1 MIYLDY
7 NATTPLCDAA
17 REAMLPYLGG
27 KFGNPSS
34 VHAAG
39 REARAAIDN
48 ARDKIA
54 ALLHAKPG
62 EIIFTGGATE
72 SCNLGVLGLA
82 RSASAGGLP
91 GVPSAKPG
99 HIISNKAE
107 HHAVLHAVEHLE
119 DREGF
124 EVTWLNVSKTGMV
137 DLDQLA
143 DSIRPDTKLVSIMT
157 ANNETGV
164 IQPMREI
171 SRICRERGVLLHS
184 DMVQAFGKIPVI
196 PSEVENGAAGKAATW
211 TGRPEAERTGS
222 ERIKPRENIETLTQ
236 RDPSIPKAFGTQDDL
251 GSLVDCASFA
261 AHKFYGPKG
270 TGFLFLRSGLPIE
283 PLMFGGAHEN
293 QRRPGTENV
302 AGVAGM
308 AAAAEWVLRNADGE
322 RQRQA
327 QLRDDFW
334 TRIAKL
340 FPDAQQNG
348 DPAHRLANTLNAS
361 FIGVDSET
369 MLMALDLEGVCA
381 SSGSAC
387 MVGSVRASHV
397 LLAMGLPMESA
408 RSAIRFSL
416 GRPTTAEEIAG
427 AADALE
433 QIAKRTKDA
442 REYALA

>member
-17 REAMLPYLGG
+17 REAMLPYLGRY
-27 KFGNPSS
+27 FGNPSS

-48 ARDKIA
+48 ARDKLG
-54 ALLHAKPG
+54 ALLRAKPG

-72 SCNLGVLGLA
+72 SCNLAVLGLA
-82 RSASAGGLP
+82 RSSSSRG
-91 GVPSAKPG
+91 G

-107 HHAVLHAVEHLE
+107 HHAVLHPLEHLE
-119 DREGF
+119 QHEGF
-124 EVTWLNVSKTGMV
+124 EVTWLNVFESGMV

-143 DSIRPDTKLVSIMT
+143 DSIRHDTRLVSIMT

-171 SRICRERGVLLHS
+171 SQICRDRGVLLHS
-184 DMVQAFGKIPVI
+184 DMVQAFGKTDVD
-196 PSEVENGAAGKAATW
+196 V
-211 TGRPEAERTGS
+211 
-222 ERIKPRENIETLTQ
+222 
-236 RDPSIPKAFGTQDDL
+236 
-251 GSLVDCASFA
+251 SLVDVASFA

-270 TGFLFLRSGLPIE
+270 TGFLCLRAGLPIQ
-283 PLMFGGAHEN
+283 PIMFGGAHEN

-302 AGVAGM
+302 AGIAGM
-308 AAAAEWVLRNADGE
+308 AAAAEWILRDRETEQE
-322 RQRQA
+322 RRA
-327 QLRDDFW
+327 QLRDQLW
-334 TRIAKL
+334 RSIADV

-369 MLMALDLEGVCA
+369 MLMALDLEGICA

-397 LLAMGLPMESA
+397 LLAMGLPMERA
-408 RSAIRFSL
+408 RSAIRLSL
-416 GRPTTAEEIAG
+416 GKWTTAEEIAATG
-427 AADALE
+427 DALDR
-433 QIAKRTKDA
+433 IAKRTKDA

>member
-17 REAMLPYLGG
+17 REAMLPYLTRH
-27 KFGNPSS
+27 FGNPSS

-39 REARAAIDN
+39 REARAAIDE
-48 ARDKIA
+48 ARDKLA
-54 ALLHAKPG
+54 VFLHAKPG
-62 EIIFTGGATE
+62 EIIFNSGATE

-82 RSASAGGLP
+82 RSGSP
-91 GVPSAKPG
+91 RGV

-107 HHAVLHAVEHLE
+107 HHAVLNAVEHLE
-119 DREGF
+119 NREGF
-124 EVTWLNVSKTGMV
+124 EVTWLNVSETGMV

-171 SRICRERGVLLHS
+171 SQICRDRSVLLHS
-184 DMVQAFGKIPVI
+184 DMVQAFGKTDVD
-196 PSEVENGAAGKAATW
+196 V
-211 TGRPEAERTGS
+211 
-222 ERIKPRENIETLTQ
+222 
-236 RDPSIPKAFGTQDDL
+236 
-251 GSLVDCASFA
+251 SLVDVASFA

-270 TGFLFLRSGLPIE
+270 TGFLCLRAGLPIQ
-283 PLMFGGAHEN
+283 PIMFGGAHEN

-302 AGVAGM
+302 AGIAGM
-308 AAAAEWVLRNADGE
+308 AAAAEWI
-322 RQRQA
+322 
-327 QLRDDFW
+327 LRDRETEQERRARLRDRLW
-334 TRIAKL
+334 RSIADV

-348 DPAHRLANTLNAS
+348 DPTHRLANTLNAS

-369 MLMALDLEGVCA
+369 MLMALDLEGICA

-397 LLAMGLPMESA
+397 LLAMGLPMERA
-408 RSAIRFSL
+408 RSAIRLSL
-416 GRPTTAEEIAG
+416 GKWTTAEEIAATG
-427 AADALE
+427 DALDR
-433 QIAKRTKDA
+433 IAKRTKDA

>member
-17 REAMLPYLGG
+17 RAAMLPYLDRF
-27 KFGNPSS
+27 FGNPSS

-48 ARDKIA
+48 ARDKLA
-54 ALLHAKPG
+54 GLVRVKPY
-62 EIIFTGGATE
+62 ELIFTGGGTE
-72 SCNLGVLGLA
+72 SCNLAVFGLA
-82 RSASAGGLP
+82 RC
-91 GVPSAKPG
+91 PSSSGG

-107 HHAVLHAVEHLE
+107 HHAVLNALE
-119 DREGF
+119 YLEKREGF
-124 EVTWLNVSKTGMV
+124 EVTWLNVSRDGIIDV
-137 DLDQLA
+137 DQLA
-143 DSIRPDTKLVSIMT
+143 GAIRPETRLVSIMT

-171 SRICRERGVLLHS
+171 SRICRERGVLVHS
-184 DMVQAFGKIPVI
+184 DMVQAFGKFDIDV
-196 PSEVENGAAGKAATW
+196 
-211 TGRPEAERTGS
+211 
-222 ERIKPRENIETLTQ
+222 
-236 RDPSIPKAFGTQDDL
+236 
-251 GSLVDCASFA
+251 SLVDAASFA

-283 PLMFGGAHEN
+283 PIMFGGAHEN

-308 AAAAEWVLRNADGE
+308 AAAAEWVLHDADAE

-327 QLRDDFW
+327 QLRNDFW
-334 TRIAKL
+334 TRIEKVFA
-340 FPDAQQNG
+340 DTQQNG
-348 DPAHRLANTLNAS
+348 DPAHRLANTLNVS
-361 FIGVDSET
+361 FIGLDSET

-387 MVGSVRASHV
+387 MVGSVVASHV

-416 GRPTTAEEIAG
+416 GRRTTAEEIAN

-433 QIAKRTKDA
+433 RIAKRTKEA

>member
-17 REAMLPYLGG
+17 REAMLPYLGRY
-27 KFGNPSS
+27 FGNPSS

-39 REARAAIDN
+39 REARAAIDD
-48 ARDKIA
+48 ARDKLG
-54 ALLHAKPG
+54 ALLKAKPG
-62 EIIFTGGATE
+62 EIIFTSGATE

-82 RSASAGGLP
+82 RSVSSSG
-91 GVPSAKPG
+91 G

-107 HHAVLHAVEHLE
+107 HHAVMNAVEHLE
-119 DREGF
+119 NCEGF
-124 EVTWLNVSKTGMV
+124 EVTWLNVSKNGMV
-137 DLDQLA
+137 DLNQLA

-164 IQPMREI
+164 VQPMREI
-171 SRICRERGVLLHS
+171 SRICRERGVLFHS
-184 DMVQAFGKIPVI
+184 DIVQAFGKLDIDV
-196 PSEVENGAAGKAATW
+196 
-211 TGRPEAERTGS
+211 
-222 ERIKPRENIETLTQ
+222 
-236 RDPSIPKAFGTQDDL
+236 
-251 GSLVDCASFA
+251 SLVDAGSFA

-270 TGFLFLRSGLPIE
+270 TGFLFLQSGLPIQ

-308 AAAAEWVLRNADGE
+308 AAAAEWVLRDADAEG
-322 RQRQA
+322 QRQA

-334 TRIAKL
+334 TRIAKF

-348 DPAHRLANTLNAS
+348 DPVHRLANTLNTS

-369 MLMALDLEGVCA
+369 MLMALDLEGICA

-416 GRPTTAEEIAG
+416 GRRTTAEEIAN

-433 QIAKRTKDA
+433 RIAKRTKDA

>member
-17 REAMLPYLGG
+17 REAMLPYLDRY
-27 KFGNPSS
+27 FGNPSS

-39 REARAAIDN
+39 REARAAIDD
-48 ARDKIA
+48 ARDKLA
-54 ALLHAKPG
+54 ALLHAKAS

-82 RSASAGGLP
+82 RSASSRG
-91 GVPSAKPG
+91 G

-107 HHAVLHAVEHLE
+107 HHAVLNAVEHLE
-119 DREGF
+119 NREGF
-124 EVTWLNVSKTGMV
+124 QVTWLDVSKNGMV
-137 DLDQLA
+137 DLEQLA
-143 DSIRPDTKLVSIMT
+143 DSIRPDTALASIMT

-171 SRICRERGVLLHS
+171 SRICRGRGVLLHS
-184 DMVQAFGKIPVI
+184 DMVQAFGKLEIDV
-196 PSEVENGAAGKAATW
+196 
-211 TGRPEAERTGS
+211 
-222 ERIKPRENIETLTQ
+222 
-236 RDPSIPKAFGTQDDL
+236 
-251 GSLVDCASFA
+251 SLVDAASFA
-261 AHKFYGPKG
+261 AHKFCGPKG
-270 TGFLFLRSGLPIE
+270 VGFLFLRSGLPIQ
-283 PLMFGGAHEN
+283 PIMFGGAHEN

-302 AGVAGM
+302 AAIAGM
-308 AAAAEWVLRNADGE
+308 AAAAEWKLRDAE
-322 RQRQA
+322 TEQQREA
-327 QLRDDFW
+327 QLRDDLW
-334 TRIAKL
+334 QRTAKV

-348 DPAHRLANTLNAS
+348 DPAHRLVNTLNTS

-397 LLAMGLPMESA
+397 LLAMGLAMESA

-416 GRPTTAEEIAG
+416 GSWTTAEEID
-427 AADALE
+427 AAISALE
-433 QIAKRTKDA
+433 RIAKRTKDA
-442 REYALA
+442 REYAVA

>member
-17 REAMLPYLGG
+17 REAMLPYLNRH
-27 KFGNPSS
+27 FGNPSS

-39 REARAAIDN
+39 REARAAIDD
-48 ARDKIA
+48 ARDRLA
-54 ALLHAKPG
+54 ALLHAKPS
-62 EIIFTGGATE
+62 EIIFNSGATE

-82 RSASAGGLP
+82 RSASSRGN
-91 GVPSAKPG
+91 

-107 HHAVLHAVEHLE
+107 HHAVLNAVEHLE
-119 DREGF
+119 NREGF
-124 EVTWLNVSKTGMV
+124 EVTWLNVSETGMV

-164 IQPMREI
+164 IQPIREI

-184 DMVQAFGKIPVI
+184 DMVQAFGKFDIDV
-196 PSEVENGAAGKAATW
+196 
-211 TGRPEAERTGS
+211 
-222 ERIKPRENIETLTQ
+222 
-236 RDPSIPKAFGTQDDL
+236 
-251 GSLVDCASFA
+251 SLVDAASLA
-261 AHKFYGPKG
+261 SHKFYGPKG
-270 TGFLFLRSGLPIE
+270 AGFLFLRSGLPIQ
-283 PLMFGGAHEN
+283 PIMFGGAHEN

-308 AAAAEWVLRNADGE
+308 AAAADWVLRDADAE
-322 RQRQA
+322 RQREA
-327 QLRDDFW
+327 QLRDELW
-334 TRIAKL
+334 RQISTVL
-340 FPDAQQNG
+340 PDAQQNG
-348 DPAHRLANTLNAS
+348 DQAHRLANTLNAS

-397 LLAMGLPMESA
+397 LLAMGLPMQSA

-416 GRPTTAEEIAG
+416 GRPTTVKEIAN
-427 AADALE
+427 AADAIAR
-433 QIAKRTKDA
+433 IAKRTKDA

>member
-7 NATTPLCDAA
+7 NATTPLCDPA
-17 REAMLPYLGG
+17 REAMLPYLNRH
-27 KFGNPSS
+27 FGNPSS

-39 REARAAIDN
+39 REARAAIDD
-48 ARDKIA
+48 ARDRIA
-54 ALLHAKPG
+54 ALLHAKPS
-62 EIIFTGGATE
+62 EIIFTSGATE

-82 RSASAGGLP
+82 RSASSRG
-91 GVPSAKPG
+91 S

-107 HHAVLHAVEHLE
+107 HHAVLNAVEHLE
-119 DREGF
+119 NREGF
-124 EVTWLNVSKTGMV
+124 EVTWLNVSKNGMV

-184 DMVQAFGKIPVI
+184 DMVQAFGKLEIDV
-196 PSEVENGAAGKAATW
+196 
-211 TGRPEAERTGS
+211 
-222 ERIKPRENIETLTQ
+222 
-236 RDPSIPKAFGTQDDL
+236 
-251 GSLVDCASFA
+251 SLVDAGSFA

-270 TGFLFLRSGLPIE
+270 TGFLFLRSGLPIQ
-283 PLMFGGAHEN
+283 PIMFGGAHEN

-302 AGVAGM
+302 AGIAGM
-308 AAAAEWVLRNADGE
+308 AAAAAWVLRDADVE

-334 TRIAKL
+334 RRIAEA
-340 FPDAQQNG
+340 FRDVQQNG
-348 DPAHRLANTLNAS
+348 DPAHRLANTLNTS
-361 FIGVDSET
+361 FIGLDSET

-397 LLAMGLPMESA
+397 LLAMGLPTERA

-416 GRPTTAEEIAG
+416 GRLTIEEEIAT

-433 QIAKRTKDA
+433 RIAKRTKDA
-442 REYALA
+442 REYAVA

>member
-17 REAMLPYLGG
+17 REAMLPYLGRY
-27 KFGNPSS
+27 FGNPSS

-48 ARDKIA
+48 ARDKLGV
-54 ALLHAKPG
+54 LLRAKPG

-72 SCNLGVLGLA
+72 SCNLAVLGLA
-82 RSASAGGLP
+82 RSSSSRG
-91 GVPSAKPG
+91 G

-107 HHAVLHAVEHLE
+107 HHAVLHPLEHLE
-119 DREGF
+119 QHEGF
-124 EVTWLNVSKTGMV
+124 EVTWLNVSESGMV

-143 DSIRPDTKLVSIMT
+143 DSIRPDTRLVSIMT

-171 SRICRERGVLLHS
+171 SQICRDRGVLLHS
-184 DMVQAFGKIPVI
+184 DMVQAFGKTDVD
-196 PSEVENGAAGKAATW
+196 V
-211 TGRPEAERTGS
+211 
-222 ERIKPRENIETLTQ
+222 
-236 RDPSIPKAFGTQDDL
+236 
-251 GSLVDCASFA
+251 SLVDVASFA

-270 TGFLFLRSGLPIE
+270 TGFLCLRAGLPIQ
-283 PLMFGGAHEN
+283 PIMFGGAHEN

-302 AGVAGM
+302 AGIAGM
-308 AAAAEWVLRNADGE
+308 AAAAEWILRDRETEQE
-322 RQRQA
+322 RRA
-327 QLRDDFW
+327 QLRDQLW
-334 TRIAKL
+334 RSIADV

-348 DPAHRLANTLNAS
+348 DLAHRLANTLNAS

-397 LLAMGLPMESA
+397 LLAMGLPMERA

-416 GRPTTAEEIAG
+416 GRLTTAEEIAD
-427 AADALE
+427 AADALGR
-433 QIAKRTKDA
+433 IATRTKDA
-442 REYALA
+442 HEYAVA

>member
-17 REAMLPYLGG
+17 REAMLPYLDCY
-27 KFGNPSS
+27 FGNPSS

-39 REARAAIDN
+39 REARAAIDD
-48 ARDKIA
+48 ARDELA
-54 ALLHAKPG
+54 AFLQAKPS
-62 EIIFTGGATE
+62 EIIFTSGATE

-82 RSASAGGLP
+82 RSASSHGR
-91 GVPSAKPG
+91 

-107 HHAVLHAVEHLE
+107 HHAVMNAVEHLE
-119 DREGF
+119 NREGF
-124 EVTWLNVSKTGMV
+124 EVTWLNVSKNGMV

-184 DMVQAFGKIPVI
+184 DIVQAFGKLDIDI
-196 PSEVENGAAGKAATW
+196 
-211 TGRPEAERTGS
+211 
-222 ERIKPRENIETLTQ
+222 
-236 RDPSIPKAFGTQDDL
+236 
-251 GSLVDCASFA
+251 SLVDAGSFA

-270 TGFLFLRSGLPIE
+270 TGFLFLRSGLPIQ
-283 PLMFGGAHEN
+283 PIMFGGAHES

-308 AAAAEWVLRNADGE
+308 AAAADWMLRDVDAE

-327 QLRDDFW
+327 QLRDELW
-334 TRIAKL
+334 RRIANI

-348 DPAHRLANTLNAS
+348 DLAHRLANTLNTS
-361 FIGVDSET
+361 FIGIDSET

-416 GRPTTAEEIAG
+416 GRRTTAAEIAK
-427 AADALE
+427 AADALGR
-433 QIAKRTKDA
+433 IAKRTKNA
-442 REYALA
+442 REYAVA